1 MIIFK
6 NTTTAWKMSKY
17 EVFSGPYFPVFG
29 LNTEIYGVNLHFWA
43 LFTQHTVLPKTTIPI
58 LLYLPWNIRQFSK
71 TLKQS
76 RSVCGWH
83 ICLVIWKCIVSRE
96 KWFIN
101 KRTPTFHDS
110 MCQLT
115 KQGKCFKA
123 ESWQGFYNLLVGNL
137 SRWKLSKFLDLL
149 SSKLFEGVIKS
160 VISKLQ

>member
-43 LFTQHTVLPKTTIPI
+43 LFTQRTVLPKMTIPI
-58 LLYLPWNIRQFSK
+58 LLYLSWNIRQFSK

-83 ICLVIWKCIVSRE
+83 ICLVIWKYIVSRE
-96 KWFIN
+96 KMIYQQKNFNFSRQHVSIN
-101 KRTPTFHDS
+101 KTGWALQSRK
-110 MCQLT
+110 LT
-115 KQGKCFKA
+115 
-123 ESWQGFYNLLVGNL
+123 
-137 SRWKLSKFLDLL
+137 RFL
-149 SSKLFEGVIKS
+149 
-160 VISKLQ
+160 